1 MDGLNKFQVIDF
13 DLKTWNDFLGKDAQ
27 ESHGRIIKGKL
38 KAIFSNQTLN
48 IFPSKNEVFNAFKLC
63 SCDDVKVVILGQDPY
78 PTVGHAHGLSFSV
91 RSHIKPFPKSL
102 NNIFK
107 ALSKDLNQA
116 PPKNGDLTRWA
127 KQGVLLLNGVLTVEE
142 GKPNSHKNLGW
153 EDFTDAVIQR
163 LSNEKA
169 GLVFLLW
176 GAYAQKKR
184 ELIDTSKHCILEAP
198 HPSPL
203 SAYRG
208 FYDCKHFSKT
218 NNYLAKNQITSIK
231 W

>member
-1 MDGLNKFQVIDF
+1 M
-13 DLKTWNDFLGKDAQ
+13 
-27 ESHGRIIKGKL
+27 
-38 KAIFSNQTLN
+38 
-48 IFPSKNEVFNAFKLC
+48 
-63 SCDDVKVVILGQDPY
+63 
-78 PTVGHAHGLSFSV
+78 
-91 RSHIKPFPKSL
+91 
-102 NNIFK
+102 
-107 ALSKDLNQA
+107 NQA

-163 LSNEKA
+163 LSNEKV

-184 ELIDTSKHCILEAP
+184 ELIDTSKHCVLEAP

-203 SAYRG
+203 SSYRG
-208 FYDCKHFSKT
+208 FFGSKPFSKS
-218 NNYLAKNQITSIK
+218 NSYLKEHKIK
-231 W
+231 EIDWCLS